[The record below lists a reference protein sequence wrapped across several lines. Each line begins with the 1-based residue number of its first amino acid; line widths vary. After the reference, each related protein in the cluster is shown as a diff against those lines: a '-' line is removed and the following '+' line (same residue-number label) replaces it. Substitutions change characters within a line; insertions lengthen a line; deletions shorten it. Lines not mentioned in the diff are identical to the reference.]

1 MKVIIQLVPEF
12 QFQPEV
18 SVKVKRIS
26 VISVNSVT
34 VHSLIS
40 VISGGSVAVH
50 SVISVPAPILNL
62 TSEDA
67 APNEQASRVVTY
79 HYTD

>member
-1 MKVIIQLVPEF
+1 MVPEF

-26 VISVNSVT
+26 VISVISVT
-34 VHSLIS
+34 GHNLIS
-40 VISGGSVAVH
+40 VISEGSVAVH
-50 SVISVPAPILNL
+50 SVTSVPASILNL
-62 TSEDA
+62 TIRRCGTKRK
-67 APNEQASRVVTY
+67 ASRVVPY